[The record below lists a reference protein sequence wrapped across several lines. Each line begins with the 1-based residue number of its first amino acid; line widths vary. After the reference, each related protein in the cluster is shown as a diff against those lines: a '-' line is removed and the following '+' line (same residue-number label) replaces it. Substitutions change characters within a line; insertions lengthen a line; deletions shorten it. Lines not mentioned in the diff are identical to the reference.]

1 MIRDMYNKNGVLHY
15 NVHFKDRSLANRVTE
30 RALCGL
36 RPVDLDWVWIV
47 EARRRATPEEI
58 LNLCKLVGNLET

>member
-15 NVHFKDRSLANRVTE
+15 NVHFKGGNLENRVTE

-36 RPVDLDWVWIV
+36 RPVDIAWVWVV
-47 EARRRATPEEI
+47 EYRRRATPEEI
-58 LNLCKLVGNLET
+58 MELCKLIHER